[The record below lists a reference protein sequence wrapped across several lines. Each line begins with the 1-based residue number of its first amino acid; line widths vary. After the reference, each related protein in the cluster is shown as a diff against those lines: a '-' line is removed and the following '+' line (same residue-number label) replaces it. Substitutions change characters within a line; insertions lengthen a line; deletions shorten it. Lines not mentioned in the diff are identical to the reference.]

1 MENRAFQATP
11 SRINP
16 VLSGAALALGLLVA
30 AAPAQAGSAILD
42 KLRKGEPLVLAYRE
56 SSIPFSFLDSDKRPA
71 GYAINLCQ
79 RIAEGLRQQLGL
91 KHIALQYKA
100 VTSSTRIDTIRNHQ
114 ADMECGSTTNNAERR
129 EKVAFT
135 VPHYIATAR
144 ILVRADSTATELHDF
159 SGKRLVST
167 RNTTSMT
174 RVTQANQ
181 ERLLGIHVI
190 EVTDDPKAV
199 DMVEKGEADGFV
211 MDDVLL
217 YALRAERA
225 DPNKLKVVGK
235 ALTIEPLAIMLPK
248 DDPEFKQ
255 MVDEEM
261 KRLIRSREAHALY
274 EQWFMQPSL
283 PRNVALKLPM
293 GSILREF
300 WKQPSDVLPF

>member
-1 MENRAFQATP
+1 M
-11 SRINP
+11 
-16 VLSGAALALGLLVA
+16 
-30 AAPAQAGSAILD
+30 PAQAGSATLD

-56 SSIPFSFLDSDKRPA
+56 SSVPFSFLDADKRPA
-71 GYAINLCQ
+71 GYTINLCQ

-91 KHIALQYKA
+91 KRLPLQYKP
-100 VTSSTRIDTIRNHQ
+100 VTSSTRIDTIRGHQ
-114 ADMECGSTTNNAERR
+114 ADLECGSTTNNAERR

-144 ILVRADSTATELHDF
+144 ILVRADSSVAELSDF

-181 ERLLGIHVI
+181 EHSLGIQI
-190 EVTDDPKAV
+190 LEVSEDSKAV
-199 DMVEKGEADGFV
+199 DMVEKGEAEGFV

-217 YALRAERA
+217 YALRAERP
-225 DPNKLKVVGK
+225 DPSKLKIVGK

-255 MVDEEM
+255 LVDEEM

-283 PRNVALKLPM
+283 PRGVVLKLPM